1 MSKETLLIL
10 NGIDGA
16 SGEYDLPPQR
26 PQDLARVAR
35 GLPLEA
41 ADKQDIQIR
50 RAVDQQSIASFG
62 SLQTTE
68 HFGLVEGKD
77 PKDLSQAG
85 WGVIFPQAMADKDV
99 QTIKEALHPLLQ
111 HRKEQAAAQKAHYYK
126 ECLGDA
132 VGCQQRLRIL
142 HQGLR
147 ESRLPLRVA

>member
-1 MSKETLLIL
+1 MSKQSLLIL
-10 NGIDGA
+10 NGINGA
-16 SGEYDLPPQR
+16 SGDYDLPPQR

-85 WGVIFPQAMADKDV
+85 WGVIFPASLDARQLVAL
-99 QTIKEALHPLLQ
+99 KEALKPL
-111 HRKEQAAAQKAHYYK
+111 
-126 ECLGDA
+126 
-132 VGCQQRLRIL
+132 
-142 HQGLR
+142 
-147 ESRLPLRVA
+147 